1 MKPVSVSQVNEYIAK
16 KLRDDLN
23 LRGLAVEGEI
33 SGLSRSGQHY
43 YLTLKDADSQI
54 RCAIW
59 GSNASMIDMSLVEN
73 GKKIVVICDI
83 SPYARGGSYS
93 LSIRHVEAAGEG
105 DLAAEFRRIRDKLEK
120 EGLFDKK
127 HKRPI
132 PAFPYRVGVI
142 TSATGAAIE
151 DIRKII
157 TAKNDFTDIIIFPA
171 VVQGIGAVNSIC
183 ENIRTANVLSA
194 SGMHID
200 TLIVGRGGGSAE
212 DLAAFN
218 DEDVAR
224 AIFASEI
231 PVISAVG
238 HEVDFSI
245 SDFVADARA
254 ETPTAAADMAV
265 MDTHQLRDDI
275 EKSRQMLAASI
286 GQKIV
291 SERRMLETNRELL
304 RTSMRARIADAR
316 SALEKS
322 LIILKENDPRSIF
335 SKGYAAVTS
344 ESGALISDISDI
356 RPGDEYTIVMNSGS
370 FMAKAVEVCLS
381 EAKNLNICEN
391 Q

>member
-33 SGLSRSGQHY
+33 SGLSKGGQHY

-59 GSNASMIDMSLVEN
+59 GSNTAKIDMSLVED
-73 GKKIVVICDI
+73 GKKVVVICDI

-105 DLAAEFRRIRDKLEK
+105 DLAAEFRRVRDKLEK

-127 HKRPI
+127 YKKPI
-132 PAFPYRVGVI
+132 PQFPYRVGVV
-142 TSATGAAIE
+142 TSATGAAVE

-157 TAKNDFTDIIIFPA
+157 TAKNDLTDIVIFPT

-183 ENIRTANVLSA
+183 ENIREANRLSA
-194 SGMHID
+194 SGTRID

-224 AIFASEI
+224 AVFASEI

-245 SDFVADARA
+245 CDFAADARA

-265 MDTHQLRDDI
+265 MDTHQLREDI
-275 EKSRQMLAASI
+275 EKSRQMLITSA
-286 GQKIV
+286 GQKIA
-291 SERRMLETNRELL
+291 SERRVLDTGRELL
-304 RTSMRARIADAR
+304 RTGMKARIAESR
-316 SALEKS
+316 SEVEKA
-322 LIILKENDPRSIF
+322 LIILRENDPRSIF
-335 SKGYAAVTS
+335 SKGYAAVTDG
-344 ESGALISDISDI
+344 SGGI
-356 RPGDEYTIVMNSGS
+356 RAGDVYKIMMNGGS
-370 FMAKAVEVCLS
+370 FTAKAIEVTP
-381 EAKNLNICEN
+381 EKE
-391 Q
+391 

>member
-1 MKPVSVSQVNEYIAK
+1 MKPVTVSQVNEYIAK

-33 SGLSRSGQHY
+33 SGLSRGGQHY

-59 GSNASMIDMSLVEN
+59 GSNAANIDMGLVED
-73 GKKIVVICDI
+73 GKKVVVICDI

-105 DLAAEFRRIRDKLEK
+105 DLAAEFRRVRDKLEK
-120 EGLFDKK
+120 EGLFDRKYKK
-127 HKRPI
+127 PI
-132 PAFPYRVGVI
+132 PQFPYRVGIV
-142 TSATGAAIE
+142 TSAAGAAVE

-157 TAKNDFTDIIIFPA
+157 TAKNDLTDIVIFPTA
-171 VVQGIGAVNSIC
+171 VQGVGAVSSIC
-183 ENIRTANVLSA
+183 ENIKAANRLSA
-194 SGMHID
+194 SGIPVD

-265 MDTHQLRDDI
+265 MDTHQLREDI
-275 EKSRQMLAASI
+275 IKSRQMLVTSA
-286 GQKIV
+286 GQKIAA
-291 SERRMLETNRELL
+291 ERRVLDTGRELL
-304 RTSMRARIADAR
+304 RAGIKAGIAGAR
-316 SALEKS
+316 SELEKAV
-322 LIILKENDPRSIF
+322 ILLRENDPRSIF
-335 SKGYAAVTS
+335 SKGYAAVT
-344 ESGALISDISDI
+344 DISGTI
-356 RPGDEYTIVMNSGS
+356 IGDVSGIERGEEYTIMMNSGS
-370 FMAKAVEVCLS
+370 FTAKAIEVMP
-381 EAKNLNICEN
+381 EKK
-391 Q
+391 

>member
-33 SGLSRSGQHY
+33 SGLSKGGQHY

-59 GSNASMIDMSLVEN
+59 GSNTAKIDMSLVED
-73 GKKIVVICDI
+73 GKKVVVICDI

-105 DLAAEFRRIRDKLEK
+105 DLAAEFRRVRDKLEK

-127 HKRPI
+127 YKKPI
-132 PAFPYRVGVI
+132 PQFPYRVGVV
-142 TSATGAAIE
+142 TSATGAAVE

-157 TAKNDFTDIIIFPA
+157 TAKNDLTDIVIFPT

-183 ENIRTANVLSA
+183 ENIREANRLSA
-194 SGMHID
+194 SGTRID

-224 AIFASEI
+224 AVFASEI

-245 SDFVADARA
+245 CDFAADARA

-265 MDTHQLRDDI
+265 MDTHQLREDI
-275 EKSRQMLAASI
+275 EKSRQMLITSA
-286 GQKIV
+286 GQKIA
-291 SERRMLETNRELL
+291 SERRVLDTGRELL
-304 RTSMRARIADAR
+304 RTGMKARIAESR
-316 SALEKS
+316 SEVEKA
-322 LIILKENDPRSIF
+322 LIILRENDPRSIF
-335 SKGYAAVTS
+335 SKGYAAVTDG
-344 ESGALISDISDI
+344 SGGIVAGIAGI
-356 RPGDEYTIVMNSGS
+356 RAGDEYKIMMNGGS
-370 FMAKAVEVCLS
+370 FTAKAIEVTP
-381 EAKNLNICEN
+381 EKE
-391 Q
+391 

>member
-1 MKPVSVSQVNEYIAK
+1 MRPVTVTQVNEYIAK

-43 YLTLKDADSQI
+43 YLTLKDQGSQI

-59 GSNASMIDMSLVEN
+59 GSNAAKIDMSLVEN
-73 GKKIVVICDI
+73 GKKIVAVCDI

-93 LSIRHVEAAGEG
+93 LSIRYVEDAGKG
-105 DLAAEFRRIRDKLEK
+105 DAAAEFERIKKKLEQ

-127 HKRPI
+127 YKKPI
-132 PAFPYRVGVI
+132 PVFPYRVGVV
-142 TSATGAAIE
+142 TSSTGAAIE

-157 TAKNDFTDIIIFPA
+157 TAKNDFTDILIFPTQ
-171 VVQGIGAVNSIC
+171 VQGSGAPESIC
-183 ENIRTANVLSA
+183 SNIMLANELSKT
-194 SGMHID
+194 GLKID

-218 DEDVAR
+218 DEEVAR

-245 SDFVADARA
+245 SDFVADLRA
-254 ETPTAAADMAV
+254 ETPTAAADIAV
-265 MDTHQLRDDI
+265 MDTQQLREEI
-275 EKSRQMLAASI
+275 IRSCELLKISAE
-286 GQKIV
+286 QKIAA
-291 SERRMLETNRELL
+291 ERRVLGTARELM
-304 RTSMRARIADAR
+304 SANMRAKIADAR
-316 SALEKS
+316 SAVDKAVIL
-322 LIILKENDPRSIF
+322 LKENDPRSIF
-335 SKGYAAVTS
+335 GKGYAAVTRADGS
-344 ESGALISDISDI
+344 IVAAAGDIKENE
-356 RPGDEYTIVMNSGS
+356 EYIVMMKGGN
-370 FMAKAVEVCLS
+370 FIA
-381 EAKNLNICEN
+381 EAKNVLL

>member
-1 MKPVSVSQVNEYIAK
+1 MRPVTVTQVNEYIAK

-43 YLTLKDADSQI
+43 YLTLKDQGSQI

-59 GSNASMIDMSLVEN
+59 GSNAAKIDMSLVEN
-73 GKKIVVICDI
+73 GKKIVAVCDI

-93 LSIRHVEAAGEG
+93 LSIRYVEDAGKG
-105 DLAAEFRRIRDKLEK
+105 DAAAEFERIKKKLEQ

-127 HKRPI
+127 YKKPI
-132 PAFPYRVGVI
+132 PVFPYRVGVV
-142 TSATGAAIE
+142 TSSTGAAIE

-157 TAKNDFTDIIIFPA
+157 TAKNDFTDILIFPTQ
-171 VVQGIGAVNSIC
+171 VQGSGAPESIC
-183 ENIRTANVLSA
+183 SNIMLANELSKT
-194 SGMHID
+194 GLKID

-218 DEDVAR
+218 DEEVAR

-245 SDFVADARA
+245 SDFVADLRA
-254 ETPTAAADMAV
+254 ETPTAAADIAV
-265 MDTHQLRDDI
+265 MDTQQLREEI
-275 EKSRQMLAASI
+275 IRSCELLKISAE
-286 GQKIV
+286 QKITA
-291 SERRMLETNRELL
+291 ERRVLGTARELM
-304 RTSMRARIADAR
+304 SANMRAKIADAR
-316 SALEKS
+316 SAVDKAVIL
-322 LIILKENDPRSIF
+322 LKENDPRSIF
-335 SKGYAAVTS
+335 GKGYAAVTRADGS
-344 ESGALISDISDI
+344 IVAAAGDIKENE
-356 RPGDEYTIVMNSGS
+356 EYIVMMKGGN
-370 FMAKAVEVCLS
+370 FIA
-381 EAKNLNICEN
+381 EAKNVLL

>member
-33 SGLSRSGQHY
+33 SGLSRGGQHY

-59 GSNASMIDMSLVEN
+59 GSNTAKIDMSLVED
-73 GKKIVVICDI
+73 GKKVVVICDI
-83 SPYARGGSYS
+83 SPYARGGTYS

-127 HKRPI
+127 YKKPI
-132 PAFPYRVGVI
+132 PQFPYRVGVV
-142 TSATGAAIE
+142 TSATGAAVE

-157 TAKNDFTDIIIFPA
+157 TAKNDLTDIVIFPT

-183 ENIRTANVLSA
+183 ENIREANKLSA
-194 SGMHID
+194 SGTRID

-224 AIFASEI
+224 AVFASEI

-245 SDFVADARA
+245 CDFAADARA

-265 MDTHQLRDDI
+265 MDTHQLREDI
-275 EKSRQMLAASI
+275 EKSRQMLITSA
-286 GQKIV
+286 GQKIA
-291 SERRMLETNRELL
+291 SERRVLDTGRELL
-304 RTSMRARIADAR
+304 RTGMKARIAEAR
-316 SALEKS
+316 SEVEKA
-322 LIILKENDPRSIF
+322 LIILRENDPRSIF
-335 SKGYAAVTS
+335 SKGYAAVTDG
-344 ESGALISDISDI
+344 SGGIVAGIAGI
-356 RPGDEYTIVMNSGS
+356 RAGDEYKIMMNGGS
-370 FMAKAVEVCLS
+370 FTAKAIEVTP
-381 EAKNLNICEN
+381 EKK
-391 Q
+391 